1 MFVSSCTRVKIKVDL
16 KISIKVSPS
25 ILTQWYDLFCYD
37 VFRSIL
43 TSVQFFLALVSTGC
57 IFVAIF
63 LYWNLLPE
71 LPDLILP
78 SDADTDDT
86 IDYVSTFDANPFIW
100 VKPFVY
106 VGGGGGRGGEDC
118 NNLNLPWMENS
129 WPVLITLG
137 RKSISKST

>member
-16 KISIKVSPS
+16 KISIKVSSS

-78 SDADTDDT
+78 SMYRWHNWLCLHLWCKSFYLGET
-86 IDYVSTFDANPFIW
+86 ICLCW
-100 VKPFVY
+100 
-106 VGGGGGRGGEDC
+106 GGGGRGGEDC

>member
-16 KISIKVSPS
+16 VISFKVSS
-25 ILTQWYDLFCYD
+25 NILTQWYDLFCYD

-63 LYWNLLPE
+63 LYWNLLPG
-71 LPDLILP
+71 LPNLILP
-78 SDADTDDT
+78 PMYRWHNWLSPPLMQ
-86 IDYVSTFDANPFIW
+86 ILLSGWTFFN
-100 VKPFVY
+100 
-106 VGGGGGRGGEDC
+106 VGGGEGGEDC

-129 WPVLITLG
+129 WPVLTTLG